1 MILLD
6 TSVLIEMFRM
16 KDKSATFF
24 YRLSQKNNDF
34 FISIITHFEI
44 FRGSDP
50 LQDVFWG
57 TFLKHVKVIPFD
69 LTCSY
74 EAVRLY
80 KQLKVKNKMIDLADL
95 LIAST
100 ALAHNLNL
108 ATLNIKHFRKIPDLH
123 ILSTR

>member
-6 TSVLIEMFRM
+6 TSVLIEMFRK
-16 KDKSATFF
+16 KDKSTTFF
-24 YRLSQKNNDF
+24 YQLSQKNNDF

-44 FRGSDP
+44 FRGSDS
-50 LQDVFWG
+50 LQDVFWR

-69 LTCSY
+69 MISSY

-80 KQLKVKNKMIDLADL
+80 KQLKVKNKMNDLADL